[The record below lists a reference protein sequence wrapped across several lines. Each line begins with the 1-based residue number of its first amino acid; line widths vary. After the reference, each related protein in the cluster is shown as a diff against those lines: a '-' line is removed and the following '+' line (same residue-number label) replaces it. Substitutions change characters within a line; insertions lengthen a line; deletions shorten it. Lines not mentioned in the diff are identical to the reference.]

1 MLRPADSATM
11 ITVRVV
17 LKKTVIHVLMD
28 CLRLKELRS
37 ELNREVGD
45 TFNSVL
51 SLLGDSRESDR

>member
-51 SLLGDSRESDR
+51 SLPADSRESDR